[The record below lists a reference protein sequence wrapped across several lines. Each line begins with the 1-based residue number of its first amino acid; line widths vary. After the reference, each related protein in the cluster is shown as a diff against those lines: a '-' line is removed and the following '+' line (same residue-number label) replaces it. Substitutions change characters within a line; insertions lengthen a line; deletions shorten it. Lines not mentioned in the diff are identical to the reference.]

1 LHEEGAYCTCPCPYR
16 YVACNSHAVIVAW
29 LVVEMCK
36 IELDHNGDIGRNYL
50 GMRIDELADYKALAN
65 WCIFYQLLN
74 KRRDY
79 GIDCKTIDLGA

>member
-1 LHEEGAYCTCPCPYR
+1 
-16 YVACNSHAVIVAW
+16 VAW

-65 WCIFYQLLN
+65 
-74 KRRDY
+74 
-79 GIDCKTIDLGA
+79 